1 MQKMMGDPSTV
12 VPDYL
17 RGLAAAHPG
26 VIEYDPEDRI
36 VVRRVP
42 SARGKVGLISGG
54 GSGCEPL
61 HAGYVGL
68 GMLDAACPGEVFSS
82 PVPNQIMA
90 ATRRADHGAGVLYI
104 IKNFGG
110 EVMNFGLAAEILRR
124 KGIRIEK
131 VLVNDDASFPPELV
145 GRRRGLGAT
154 VLVEKLAGAAAEQ
167 GRPLD
172 DVAALARRVVERSRT
187 FGVALSSCTHPK
199 TGRQTFELPD
209 GEYEVGVGI
218 GGDRGHE
225 RRPLPPAGEI
235 AEVMLERITDEL
247 GLQPGDPVLVLLSGL
262 GSTPAIELYGL
273 FAAVLD
279 GLGKHGVQP
288 VRSLVG
294 DYITSLDSH
303 GALLTVLRADDE
315 LLDLWDRPVHTPSL
329 RWGA

>member
-1 MQKMMGDPSTV
+1 MQKIMGEASAV

-26 VIEYDPEDRI
+26 IVEYDPAHRI
-36 VVRRVP
+36 VVRQAP
-42 SARGKVGLISGG
+42 TAPGKVGLVSGG

-124 KGIRIEK
+124 QGIRIEK
-131 VLVNDDASFPPELV
+131 VLVDDDASFPPELAH
-145 GRRRGLGAT
+145 RRHGLGAT
-154 VLVEKLAGAAAEQ
+154 VLAEKIAGAAAEQ
-167 GRPLD
+167 GRPLG

-187 FGVALSSCTHPK
+187 FGVALSSCTHPR
-199 TGRQTFELPD
+199 TGRRTFELPE
-209 GEYEVGVGI
+209 GEYEVGVGL

-225 RRPLPPAGEI
+225 RRPLPPVDEI
-235 AEVMLERITDEL
+235 ADVMLERITDHL
-247 GLQPGDPVLVLLSGL
+247 GLQPGNRVLVLLSGL
-262 GSTPAIELYGL
+262 GSTPQIELYGL
-273 FAAVLD
+273 FAAVRD
-279 GLGKHGVQP
+279 RLGKHGAELA
-288 VRSLVG
+288 RSLVG
-294 DYITSLDSH
+294 DYLTSLDSH
-303 GALLTVLRADDE
+303 GALLTVLHADDE

-329 RWGA
+329 RWGV

>member
-1 MQKMMGDPSTV
+1 MQKIMGDATTV

-26 VIEYDPEDRI
+26 VVEYDPVDRI
-36 VVRRVP
+36 VVRRAP
-42 SARGKVGLISGG
+42 AAPGKVGLVSGG

-90 ATRRADHGAGVLYI
+90 ATRRADHGAGVLYVV
-104 IKNFGG
+104 KNFGG

-124 KGIRIEK
+124 EGVRIEK
-131 VLVNDDASFPPELV
+131 VLVDDDASFPPELAA
-145 GRRRGLGAT
+145 RRRGLGAA
-154 VLVEKLAGAAAEQ
+154 VLVEKIAGAAAEE

-172 DVAALARRVVERSRT
+172 DVAALARRVVGRSRT

-199 TGRQTFELPD
+199 TGRRTFDLPH

-225 RRPLPPAGEI
+225 RRPLPPVDEI
-235 AEVMLERITDEL
+235 ADVMLKRIIDEL
-247 GLQPGDPVLVLLSGL
+247 ELRPGNQVVVLLSGL
-262 GSTPAIELYGL
+262 GATPAIELYGL
-273 FAAVLD
+273 FAAVRDRLV
-279 GLGKHGVQP
+279 KQGVEP

-294 DYITSLDSH
+294 DYITSLDSQ
-303 GALLTVLRADDE
+303 GALLTVLHADEE
-315 LLDLWDRPVHTPSL
+315 LLELWDRPVHTASL